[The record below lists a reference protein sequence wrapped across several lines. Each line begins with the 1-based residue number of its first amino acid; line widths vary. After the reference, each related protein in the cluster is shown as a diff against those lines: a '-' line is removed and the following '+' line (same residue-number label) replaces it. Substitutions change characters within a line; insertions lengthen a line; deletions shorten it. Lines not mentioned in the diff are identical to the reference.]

1 MNSDCDLIINYGTAG
16 ALNKELIGELS
27 LVGLVRQRDMDA
39 RPISDLGVTPFEQTP
54 FAGDI
59 VLNKNGGAVLSTG
72 DNFVMEEP
80 DLGSDLVDMEGYA
93 VAKVAGLYSKQ
104 IRVLKYGS
112 DFADENALENWSK
125 NCSDGQTLFLDWLGK
140 NA

>member
-72 DNFVMEEP
+72 DN
-80 DLGSDLVDMEGYA
+80 
-93 VAKVAGLYSKQ
+93 
-104 IRVLKYGS
+104 IRNGRARS
-112 DFADENALENWSK
+112 
-125 NCSDGQTLFLDWLGK
+125 GK
-140 NA
+140 